1 VGAMIRRVLPWLM
14 LVVSS
19 GMVACADWA
28 GSQLGGPRLSIVP
41 LISVG
46 SGTVLLDDLDQLH
59 VIVVPISSVGVP
71 IGAPG
76 GGRAATRLPGA
87 VVDTTVPV
95 DAAGDAM
102 LTVRVVVIGRAQ
114 PFQVTV
120 EGVRS
125 SDGAVLYAGVDTVV
139 VSSAGANPPVTV
151 PVSYV
156 GPCQVGSGC
165 VVTVAPQDTSL
176 ATGGSFVMRISVD
189 SALIPV
195 TGVPVALTNLSPG
208 LILVGDRT
216 VTALLSPN
224 GGPARVEAAIRGTAD
239 TLRLNVAP
247 LVAPAAVLVNPGYVT
262 LTTLSPGNT
271 AQLTAA
277 VTDIAGK
284 PLPPSLA
291 TWTSRAAAVATVSS
305 AGVVTGVAP
314 GSAIVVATAA
324 PGVADS
330 LVVTVGDALT
340 PPGNA
345 IALALIGG
353 RSFGVAK
360 LGQPL
365 AIDVVVDLKAVP
377 VQLLGDYDARFTWNA
392 GVLRFDSTQAGT
404 FASPVVIPDTA
415 AGGILRF
422 NATDALGQGGLQ
434 TLVHLWFTA
443 TGVGASS
450 HVLSLPTLTAALT
463 SIDLTPGLLVAPGGA
478 TIGP

>member
-1 VGAMIRRVLPWLM
+1 MIRRVLPWLM
-14 LVVSS
+14 LAVTS
-19 GMVACADWA
+19 GMVACAEWA
-28 GSQLGGPRLSIVP
+28 GSELGGPRLSIVP
-41 LISVG
+41 QISIG

-59 VIVVPISSVGVP
+59 VVVVPISSVGVP
-71 IGAPG
+71 AAGP
-76 GGRAATRLPGA
+76 GRAATRVPGA

-95 DAAGDAM
+95 DAAGDAT
-102 LTVRVVVIGRAQ
+102 LTVPIVVIGRAQ
-114 PFQVTV
+114 PFQVTL
-120 EGVRS
+120 EGIRS
-125 SDGAVLYAGVDTVV
+125 SDGVVLYAGVDTVV
-139 VSSAGANPPVTV
+139 VSGAGATPPVTV

-156 GPCQVGSGC
+156 GPCQIGSGC
-165 VVTVAPQDTSL
+165 VVTVAPQDTTL

-189 SALIPV
+189 SAQIPV
-195 TGVPVALTNLSPG
+195 TGVPVALTNLTPG
-208 LILVGDRT
+208 LIVVGPDRT
-216 VTALLSPN
+216 ITALLSPT
-224 GGPARVEAAIRGTAD
+224 GGPARVEAAIRGAAD

-247 LVAPAAVLVNPGYVT
+247 LVAPAGVLVNPGYAT

-271 AQLTAA
+271 TQLTAA
-277 VTDIAGK
+277 VTDIAGT

-291 TWTSRAAAVATVSS
+291 TWTSRAPAVATVSS
-305 AGVVTGVAP
+305 AGLVTSGAP

-330 LVVTVGDALT
+330 LVVMVGDALT

-377 VQLLGDYDARFTWNA
+377 AELLGTYDARFAWNA
-392 GVLRFDSTQAGT
+392 AVLRFDSTQAGT
-404 FASPVVIPDTA
+404 FAAPVIIPDTA

-422 NATDALGQGGLQ
+422 NSTDALGQGGSPSL
-434 TLVHLWFTA
+434 LRLWYTA
-443 TGVGASS
+443 TGPGPSG
-450 HVLSLPTLTAALT
+450 HVLSLPVLATAVTRL
-463 SIDLTPGLLVAPGGA
+463 DLTPGLLVAPGGV